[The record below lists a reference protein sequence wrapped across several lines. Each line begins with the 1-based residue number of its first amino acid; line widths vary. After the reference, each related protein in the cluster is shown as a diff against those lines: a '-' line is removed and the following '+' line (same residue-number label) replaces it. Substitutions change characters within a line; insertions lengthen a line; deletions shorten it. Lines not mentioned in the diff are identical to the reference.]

1 MLPSTSTLPLTSL
14 TVIACG
20 IACNSRI
27 TRYRGLDLAADFG
40 AAGAQDNTRGFSTLR
55 TLLSGVAG
63 CGRSALLVR
72 IDLDVRTVRIECHF
86 NEAARGLCL
95 WSGPM
100 PRETEG
106 PSA

>member
-1 MLPSTSTLPLTSL
+1 VLPSTSTLPLTSL

-27 TRYRGLDLAADFG
+27 TRYRGLDLP
-40 AAGAQDNTRGFSTLR
+40 
-55 TLLSGVAG
+55 AG

>member
-1 MLPSTSTLPLTSL
+1 MSPSTSTLPLTSL

-27 TRYRGLDLAADFG
+27 TRYRALDPPADFG
-40 AAGAQDNTRGFSTLR
+40 AAGAQNNTRGFSTLR

-72 IDLDVRTVRIECHF
+72 IDLDVRTVRMECHF
-86 NEAARGLCL
+86 NDVACGLCL
-95 WSGPM
+95 
-100 PRETEG
+100 
-106 PSA
+106 